1 MLIGEALKRARE
13 RKGLR
18 QSELAEKLYVDPS
31 LVCRWEKG
39 QRRVSLEELT
49 VILEVLEIS
58 FEELKNMCCNIESH

>member
-18 QSELAEKLYVDPS
+18 QKELAEMLYVDPS

-39 QRRVSLEELT
+39 QRRIMADELIT
-49 VILEVLEIS
+49 ILEILEMTLDD
-58 FEELKNMCCNIESH
+58 FKKM

>member
-18 QSELAEKLYVDPS
+18 QKELAEMLYVDPS

-39 QRRVSLEELT
+39 QRRIMIDDLIT
-49 VILEVLEIS
+49 ILEILGIS
-58 FEELKNMCCNIESH
+58 IDEFKKL

>member
-18 QSELAEKLYVDPS
+18 QSELAEKLYVDKS

-39 QRRVSLEELT
+39 V
-49 VILEVLEIS
+49 
-58 FEELKNMCCNIESH
+58 

>member
-18 QSELAEKLYVDPS
+18 QRELAEMLYVDPS

-39 QRRVSLEELT
+39 QRRIMADELIT
-49 VILEVLEIS
+49 ILEILQMSIDE
-58 FEELKNMCCNIESH
+58 FKNL

>member
-18 QSELAEKLYVDPS
+18 QSELADKLYVDPS

-39 QRRVSLEELT
+39 QREIPLATMVQLME
-49 VILEVLEIS
+49 ILEI
-58 FEELKNMCCNIESH
+58 KNEVD